1 MSHAT
6 LDAPGPIAQTV
17 PKNTCTLD
25 ADAAPTRAPILV
37 VEDSPM
43 QSMIIQD
50 SLGAAGF
57 DTRAA
62 DSLSQAREWLA
73 DHTPELIV
81 LDYRLPDGE
90 GVDLID
96 WLEADNRKI
105 PFVVTT
111 ARGSEQI
118 AVDMMKRGA
127 LDYLIK
133 DAGLAVNLA
142 DTVHRVVARLRS
154 DQALKEARR
163 SLREAEQRTRQVIE
177 AAPEAFV
184 SVDEQGLIVHWNA
197 AAAQIFGYED
207 HEILGQSILV
217 LMPESGRPYA
227 SATLAG
233 FPRSPTPADLTVRRE
248 ALALHRDGREF
259 PVELSA
265 FPVRVGEHWNLS
277 AFVHDITGR
286 RQMETQLV
294 QSEKMA
300 SLGVMAAGVAHEINN
315 PIGFVSSNL
324 STLADYFATFTTLL
338 DQYEALTV
346 AAKRGDLEAVKQ
358 QHAAIQATRARDDVD
373 YIRQDVGSLLS
384 ESTDGLHRV
393 KEIVQ
398 NLRSF
403 ARLDEADIKEA
414 DINDCLETTLR
425 VVWNELKYK
434 AQVVKNLQPLPAIRC
449 YPGQLNQVFVN
460 LLVNAAQAIAE
471 RGIITLHTEATA
483 THIVICVADTGAG
496 IAPENL
502 NRLFTPF
509 FTTKGIGK
517 GTGLGLSISYG
528 IVQKHNGTIDVS
540 SKLGQGTEFTIR
552 LPIEGVR
559 A

>member
-6 LDAPGPIAQTV
+6 LDAPGPIGASV
-17 PKNTCTLD
+17 PVVGRNPQDRASLS
-25 ADAAPTRAPILV
+25 RAPILV

-50 SLGAAGF
+50 ALGEAGF
-57 DTRAA
+57 ETVAA
-62 DSLSQAREWLA
+62 VSLQEARDWLA
-73 DHTPELIV
+73 RNVPELIV

-96 WLEADNRKI
+96 WLDAANRKI

-127 LDYLIK
+127 LDYLVK

-142 DTVHRVVARLRS
+142 DTVHRVVARLRN
-154 DQALKEARR
+154 DQALEEARR

-197 AAAQIFGYED
+197 AATQIFGYEE

-217 LMPESGRPYA
+217 LMPEAVRQYA
-227 SATLAG
+227 STMLAG
-233 FPRSPTPADLTVRRE
+233 FPQTPTPADLTVRRE
-248 ALALHRDGREF
+248 ALALHREGREF

-324 STLADYFATFTTLL
+324 STLADYFRTFTTLL
-338 DQYEALTV
+338 DHYEALTT
-346 AAKRGDLEAVKQ
+346 ASAHGDREEVKK
-358 QHAAIQATRARDDVD
+358 QHAAIQETRKRDDVD
-373 YIRQDVGSLLS
+373 YIRNDVGNLLT

-434 AQVVKNLQPLPAIRC
+434 AQVVKNLQPLPSIRC

-460 LLVNAAQAIAE
+460 LLVNAAQAIKE
-471 RGIITLHTEATA
+471 RGIITIHTEATDS
-483 THIVICVADTGAG
+483 HIVICIADTGGG

-540 SKLGQGTEFTIR
+540 SKLGEGTEFTIR
-552 LPIEGVR
+552 LPIEGVKV
-559 A
+559 

>member
-1 MSHAT
+1 MSTAT
-6 LDAPGPIAQTV
+6 LDAPGPIAAHPSIDVRQLNTDTV
-17 PKNTCTLD
+17 PS
-25 ADAAPTRAPILV
+25 RAPILV

-50 SLGAAGF
+50 SLAAAGF
-57 DTRAA
+57 ETVEAA
-62 DSLSQAREWLA
+62 SLQKARDWLA
-73 DHTPELIV
+73 EHVPELIV

-96 WLEADNRKI
+96 WLDAAQRKI

-127 LDYLIK
+127 LDYLVK

-142 DTVHRVVARLRS
+142 ETVHRIVARLRS
-154 DQALKEARR
+154 DQALEEARR

-197 AAAQIFGYED
+197 AATQIFGYEE
-207 HEILGQSILV
+207 HEIIGQSILL
-217 LMPESGRPYA
+217 LMPEGVRSHA
-227 SATLAG
+227 STLLAG
-233 FPRSPTPADLTVRRE
+233 FPRSPTPAELTVRRE
-248 ALALHRDGREF
+248 ALALHREGREF
-259 PVELSA
+259 PIELSA

-324 STLADYFATFTTLL
+324 STLADYFGTFTTLL
-338 DQYEALTV
+338 DQYESLAI
-346 AAKRGDLEAVKQ
+346 AAESGDLAAVKQ
-358 QHAAIQATRARDDVD
+358 HHAAIAETRRRDDVE
-373 YIRQDVGSLLS
+373 YIRKDVGNLLT
-384 ESTDGLHRV
+384 ESSDGLQRV

-434 AQVVKNLQPLPAIRC
+434 AQVVKHLEPLPPIRC

-460 LLVNAAQAIAE
+460 LLVNAAQAIKE
-471 RGIITLHTEATA
+471 RGIITIHTEATES
-483 THIVICVADTGAG
+483 HIVICIADTGGG

-528 IVQKHNGTIDVS
+528 IVQKHNGTIEVS
-540 SKLGQGTEFTIR
+540 SKLGEGTEFTIR
-552 LPIEGVR
+552 LPIEGVKV
-559 A
+559 